1 MPTHI
6 AKFFIVLPE
15 GTNPQG
21 RQSQTPIKMRSTPP
35 SATLHKSGSPRPPLF
50 AGSTRWLF
58 QPVWPTHSLSP
69 CQHIGRYFT
78 VQGRWIKPPAACPY
92 FASSGKTLAAMT
104 SRRRIPERANSAV
117 TGKAP
122 PRSNRT
128 KLRAPPSP
136 AESTIESAICVT
148 ASVTAWE
155 GTNWRAIRAAGKPWL
170 RDRNGQRVR
179 GLHGTKLGRRI

>member
-1 MPTHI
+1 
-6 AKFFIVLPE
+6 
-15 GTNPQG
+15 
-21 RQSQTPIKMRSTPP
+21 MRSTPP
-35 SATLHKSGSPRPPLF
+35 NTTLHKLGSPRSPLF

-58 QPVWPTHSLSP
+58 QPVWPTHSLCP

-78 VQGRWIKPPAACPY
+78 SPGTLDKAASCLSI
-92 FASSGKTLAAMT
+92 FRLIRENIGSNDVTEAG
-104 SRRRIPERANSAV
+104 RIPERANSAV
-117 TGKAP
+117 TGKTP

-179 GLHGTKLGRRI
+179 GLHGTKLGRRIWSQVDSRHRQNPPDSFRFIY